1 MQFSENWLRSFVD
14 PPIDSVE
21 LGERLTMGGL
31 EGEARTAGA
40 AAFKNVVVA
49 EVLAV
54 ERHPQ
59 ADRLSVC
66 RVDAGLDQ
74 PLTIVCGAPNVRA
87 GIRVPCALEGASL
100 PGDVEIR
107 NTTVRGVQSQGMLCS
122 AAELGIADDA
132 SGLLVLDS
140 TAPIGTDVRC

>member
-1 MQFSENWLRSFVD
+1 MQFSENWLRSFVN

-31 EGEARTAGA
+31 EVEARTAVA
-40 AAFKNVVVA
+40 PAFEKVVVA

-59 ADRLSVC
+59 ADRLTVC
-66 RVDAGLDQ
+66 KVDAGLDR

-87 GIRVPCALEGASL
+87 GIRVPCALAGASL
-100 PGDVEIR
+100 PGDVDIR
-107 NTTVRGVQSQGMLCS
+107 NTAVRGVESQGML
-122 AAELGIADDA
+122 
-132 SGLLVLDS
+132 
-140 TAPIGTDVRC
+140 